1 MHEDRYPPVRAKGV
15 NNGMITAL
23 PVELP
28 PDELTDAEQEILRLI
43 RELGYGKI
51 VITVKN
57 GNPVH
62 AELQKSVLL

>member
-1 MHEDRYPPVRAKGV
+1 MHEDRTPPVCAKGV
-15 NNGMITAL
+15 NHGMITAL

-28 PDELTDAEQEILRLI
+28 PEELTDAEREILRLI

-51 VITVKN
+51 VISVKN

>member
-1 MHEDRYPPVRAKGV
+1 MT
-15 NNGMITAL
+15 TAM
-23 PVELP
+23 
-28 PDELTDAEQEILRLI
+28 PDEMPKNAPPERTEQDEEILRLI

-57 GNPVH
+57 GQPVH